1 VAVYN
6 VDENLTRVLLTAMNT
21 CFMSHLPV
29 LVSVLALV
37 LLQLVF
43 TTTLGN
49 SCEPYKSG
57 CTDREPFVGADSGGA
72 RYVRWGAPFPAEIGA
87 FVGHTWACP
96 DGCRPP

>member
-37 LLQLVF
+37 LVLLQLVF

-57 CTDREPFVGADSGGA
+57 CTDREPFVGADSGEA
-72 RYVRWGAPFPAEIGA
+72 RYVRWGRLSP
-87 FVGHTWACP
+87 
-96 DGCRPP
+96 RK

>member
-37 LLQLVF
+37 LVLLQLVF

-57 CTDREPFVGADSGGA
+57 CTDREPFVGADSGEQDMLGGG
-72 RYVRWGAPFPAEIGA
+72 RLSPRK
-87 FVGHTWACP
+87 
-96 DGCRPP
+96 